1 MGILCP
7 FVVRSYMNKAGCVLI
22 DKKNKKIGLVY
33 REKNND
39 YSFPKGH
46 LEENETLCECAIRET
61 EEETGRRCKLLSE
74 IEIGI
79 IEYTNFEGNIK
90 TYMYLAIDDGV
101 TDRIIDEKD
110 KEELVWVNYDDVI
123 DKLSYQNLKDF
134 WKKIE
139 VRVKEI

>member
-1 MGILCP
+1 
-7 FVVRSYMNKAGCVLI
+7 MNKAGCVLI
-22 DKKNKKIGLVY
+22 NRENKQIGLVY
-33 REKNND
+33 RKKCDD

-46 LEENETLCECAIRET
+46 LEKDETLYECAIRET
-61 EEETGRRCKLLSE
+61 EEETGRKCKLVSE
-74 IEIGI
+74 KEIGI

-110 KEELVWVNYDDVI
+110 KEKLVWVNYDDVI

-139 VRVKEI
+139 LRVREI

>member
-1 MGILCP
+1 
-7 FVVRSYMNKAGCVLI
+7 MNKAGCVLI
-22 DKKNKKIGLVY
+22 NRENKQIGLVY
-33 REKNND
+33 RKKCDD

-46 LEENETLCECAIRET
+46 LEKDETLYECAIRET
-61 EEETGRRCKLLSE
+61 EEETGRKCKLVSE
-74 IEIGI
+74 KEIGI

-90 TYMYLAIDDGV
+90 TYMYLAIDEGV

-139 VRVKEI
+139 LRVREI

>member
-7 FVVRSYMNKAGCVLI
+7 FVVGSYMNKAGCVLI
-22 DKKNKKIGLVY
+22 DKENKKIGLVY
-33 REKNND
+33 RKKNND

-46 LEENETLCECAIRET
+46 LEENETLFECAIRET
-61 EEETGRRCKLLSE
+61 EEETGRRCKLLFE
-74 IEIGI
+74 KEIGI

>member
-1 MGILCP
+1 
-7 FVVRSYMNKAGCVLI
+7 MNKAGCVLI

-33 REKNND
+33 RKKNND

-46 LEENETLCECAIRET
+46 LEENETLFECAIRET

-74 IEIGI
+74 KEIGI

-123 DKLSYQNLKDF
+123 DKLSYRNLKDF

>member
-1 MGILCP
+1 
-7 FVVRSYMNKAGCVLI
+7 MNKAGCVLI
-22 DKKNKKIGLVY
+22 NRENKQIGLVY
-33 REKNND
+33 RKKCDD

-46 LEENETLCECAIRET
+46 LEKDETLYECAIRET
-61 EEETGRRCKLLSE
+61 EEETGRKCKLVSE
-74 IEIGI
+74 KEVGI

-90 TYMYLAIDDGV
+90 TYMYLAIDEGV

-139 VRVKEI
+139 LRVREI

>member
-1 MGILCP
+1 
-7 FVVRSYMNKAGCVLI
+7 MNKAGCVLI
-22 DKKNKKIGLVY
+22 NRENKQIGLVY
-33 REKNND
+33 RKKCDD

-46 LEENETLCECAIRET
+46 LEKDETLYECAIRET
-61 EEETGRRCKLLSE
+61 EEETGRKCKLVSE
-74 IEIGI
+74 KEIGI

-90 TYMYLAIDDGV
+90 TYMYLAIDEGL

-139 VRVKEI
+139 LRVREI

>member
-1 MGILCP
+1 
-7 FVVRSYMNKAGCVLI
+7 MNKAGCVLI
-22 DKKNKKIGLVY
+22 NRENKQIGLVY
-33 REKNND
+33 RKKCDD

-46 LEENETLCECAIRET
+46 LEKDETLYECAIRET
-61 EEETGRRCKLLSE
+61 EEETGRKCKLLFE
-74 IEIGI
+74 KEIGI

-90 TYMYLAIDDGV
+90 TYMYLAIDEGV

-139 VRVKEI
+139 VMVREI

>member
-33 REKNND
+33 RKKNND

-46 LEENETLCECAIRET
+46 LEENETLFECAIRET

-74 IEIGI
+74 KEIGI

>member
-1 MGILCP
+1 
-7 FVVRSYMNKAGCVLI
+7 MNKAGCVLI
-22 DKKNKKIGLVY
+22 NRENKQIGLVY
-33 REKNND
+33 RKKCDD

-46 LEENETLCECAIRET
+46 LEKDETLYECAIRET
-61 EEETGRRCKLLSE
+61 EEETGRKCKLVSE
-74 IEIGI
+74 KEIGI

-90 TYMYLAIDDGV
+90 TYMYLAIDEGL
-101 TDRIIDEKD
+101 TDKVIDEKD

-139 VRVKEI
+139 VRVKKI

>member
-1 MGILCP
+1 
-7 FVVRSYMNKAGCVLI
+7 
-22 DKKNKKIGLVY
+22 
-33 REKNND
+33 
-39 YSFPKGH
+39 
-46 LEENETLCECAIRET
+46 
-61 EEETGRRCKLLSE
+61 
-74 IEIGI
+74 
-79 IEYTNFEGNIK
+79 
-90 TYMYLAIDDGV
+90 MYLAIDDGV

>member
-1 MGILCP
+1 
-7 FVVRSYMNKAGCVLI
+7 MNKAGCVLI
-22 DKKNKKIGLVY
+22 NRENKQIGLVY
-33 REKNND
+33 RKKCDD

-46 LEENETLCECAIRET
+46 LEKDETLYKCAIRET
-61 EEETGRRCKLLSE
+61 EEETGRKCKLVSE
-74 IEIGI
+74 KEVGI

-90 TYMYLAIDDGV
+90 TYMYLAIDEGV